1 MGIKTYRPVTP
12 GLRHRT
18 GNRFDELSGDAPYKP
33 LLVSLP
39 KSGGRDSR
47 GHLSMRN
54 RGGGHKQLYRVI
66 DFKRDK
72 IGIPG
77 TVETVEYDPN
87 RSSFISLV
95 KYRDGERR
103 YIIYPAGLQVGQEIV
118 STDRQADI
126 LPGNAMPLRF
136 IPLGTVIHNIE
147 LRKDKGGQVAKSAG
161 AGAQILAKEGDYA
174 QVRLPSSEIR
184 KVHLD
189 CRATI
194 GQIGNARPLEHQ
206 RRQGRPEPLEGH
218 PAARPR
224 HGHES
229 HRPSARRRRGQ
240 GQGRPPSGQPGR
252 HPDQG
257 LQDPQEQADPGLH
270 RPAQEQVIMS
280 RSLHKGP
287 FIDGHL
293 LEKVQALSTP
303 AGKRQ
308 VVKTWSRRSTIIPEM
323 VGMTIGVHN
332 GRKFIPV
339 FVTENM
345 VGHKLGEFS
354 PTRHFKGHTSKT
366 AKQLKVGKT
375 P

>member
-1 MGIKTYRPVTP
+1 
-12 GLRHRT
+12 LRHRT
-18 GNRFDELSGDAPYKP
+18 GNKFEELSGDGPYKP
-33 LLVSLP
+33 LLVFLP

-54 RGGGHKQLYRVI
+54 RGGGHKRLYRVI

-72 IGIPG
+72 IDIPG

-103 YIIYPAGLQVGQEIV
+103 YIIYPVGLQVGQAVV

-174 QVRLPSSEIR
+174 QVRMPSSEIR

-194 GQIGNARPLEHQ
+194 GQIGNLDHSNICVGKAGRSRWKGIRPHVRGTAMNPVDHPHGGGE
-206 RRQGRPEPLEGH
+206 GRSKG
-218 PAARPR
+218 
-224 HGHES
+224 
-229 HRPSARRRRGQ
+229 
-240 GQGRPPSGQPGR
+240 GR
-252 HPDQG
+252 HPVSPEG
-257 LQDPQEQADPGLH
+257 IPT
-270 RPAQEQVIMS
+270 
-280 RSLHKGP
+280 KGFKTRRNKRTQS
-287 FIDGHL
+287 FII
-293 LEKVQALSTP
+293 
-303 AGKRQ
+303 R
-308 VVKTWSRRSTIIPEM
+308 RRS
-323 VGMTIGVHN
+323 
-332 GRKFIPV
+332 K
-339 FVTENM
+339 
-345 VGHKLGEFS
+345 
-354 PTRHFKGHTSKT
+354 
-366 AKQLKVGKT
+366 
-375 P
+375 